1 MSSLKEKSKVGKNIY
16 VLFNKLDDN
25 NNIISNTKKAKV
37 VFEDDV
43 MFIIKYYKIKEN
55 EEEIQLLAKDKFIP
69 DGIITHYD
77 TILHNYRKLNKL
89 NINLPLNSYF
99 NINI

>member
-37 VFEDDV
+37 VFEDDI
-43 MFIIKYYKIKEN
+43 MFIIKYYNNQNEN

-69 DGIITHYD
+69 DEIITHYD
-77 TILHNYRKLNKL
+77 TILHNYKIK
-89 NINLPLNSYF
+89 
-99 NINI
+99 